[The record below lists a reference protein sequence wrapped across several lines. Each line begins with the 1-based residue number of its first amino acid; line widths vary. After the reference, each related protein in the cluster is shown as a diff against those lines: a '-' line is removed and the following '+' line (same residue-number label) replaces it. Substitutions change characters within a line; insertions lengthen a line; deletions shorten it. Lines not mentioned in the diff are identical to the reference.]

1 MIPMIVAERCPSCVK
16 LSAERLIQLG
26 GIYETLSL
34 RADLLC
40 RPFGA
45 GEVMSRDFVPFAEA
59 LPWPVMP
66 RRFQERFR
74 SAATHCAGS
83 LMLPLLQDSSR
94 ADWWNRSSAV
104 SHKFAAR
111 VCKEQPQVFRLRLA
125 GKRQTPL
132 KMTTQVKCRL
142 LETEDSWNGDGGNRD
157 AIARRQREGRCAGTT
172 TGAIAM
178 RLHGDKGKGDA
189 LERRRGQSR
198 CDCTA
203 TEGVATEGVATEGTV
218 TEGRAP
224 RARTLIRTLRG

>member
-1 MIPMIVAERCPSCVK
+1 MIPMIAAERCPSGVK
-16 LSAERLIQLG
+16 APAEELIQPG
-26 GIYETLSL
+26 EICNTRPF

-45 GEVMSRDFVPFAEA
+45 GEVMPRGFAPFAEA

-74 SAATHCAGS
+74 PAATHCAGS

-125 GKRQTPL
+125 GKRPNSAQDDNASQMQTL
-132 KMTTQVKCRL
+132 
-142 LETEDSWNGDGGNRD
+142 GDGG
-157 AIARRQREGRCAGTT
+157 Q
-172 TGAIAM
+172 
-178 RLHGDKGKGDA
+178 
-189 LERRRGQSR
+189 LERRRRQSR
-198 CDCTA
+198 CDGTA